1 MAGGLAALEWR
12 PLVAAAAEGAAP
24 PATDALGV
32 ESRQAFQ
39 ELQRITE
46 AFEQETV
53 DLDQALAKFERGLE
67 LARQL
72 KSRLKEIENTV
83 ENLKAK
89 FSDKA

>member
-1 MAGGLAALEWR
+1 MSNM
-12 PLVAAAAEGAAP
+12 PKKTK
-24 PATDALGV
+24 TDR
-32 ESRQAFQ
+32 SSFSQAFQ

-89 FSDKA
+89 FNDKA

>member
-1 MAGGLAALEWR
+1 MQSFSYVRPTTVEEAIALLEEHGEGARLLVQRALAA
-12 PLVAAAAEGAAP
+12 A
-24 PATDALGV
+24 GV
-32 ESRQAFQ
+32 E
-39 ELQRITE
+39 
-46 AFEQETV
+46 V

-89 FSDKA
+89 FTDKA

>member
-1 MAGGLAALEWR
+1 M
-12 PLVAAAAEGAAP
+12 PKKTK
-24 PATDALGV
+24 TDQ
-32 ESRQAFQ
+32 SSFSQAFQ

-89 FSDKA
+89 FTDKA

>member
-1 MAGGLAALEWR
+1 MSNM
-12 PLVAAAAEGAAP
+12 PKKTK
-24 PATDALGV
+24 TDQ
-32 ESRQAFQ
+32 SSFSQAFQ

-89 FSDKA
+89 FTDKA

>member
-1 MAGGLAALEWR
+1 MTKKTKPDRL
-12 PLVAAAAEGAAP
+12 
-24 PATDALGV
+24 
-32 ESRQAFQ
+32 SFSQAFQ

-89 FSDKA
+89 FDDKA

>member
-1 MAGGLAALEWR
+1 M
-12 PLVAAAAEGAAP
+12 PKKTK
-24 PATDALGV
+24 TDQP
-32 ESRQAFQ
+32 SFNQAFQ

-89 FSDKA
+89 FKDKD

>member
-1 MAGGLAALEWR
+1 MPKKTKTDR
-12 PLVAAAAEGAAP
+12 P
-24 PATDALGV
+24 
-32 ESRQAFQ
+32 SFSQAFQ

-89 FSDKA
+89 FTDKA